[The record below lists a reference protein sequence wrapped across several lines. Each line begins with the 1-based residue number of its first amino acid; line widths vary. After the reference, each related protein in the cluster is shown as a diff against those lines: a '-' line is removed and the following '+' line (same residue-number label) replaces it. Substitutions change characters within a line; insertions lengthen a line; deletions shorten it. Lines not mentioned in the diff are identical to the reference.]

1 MIIILLLLLVPLLVA
16 VIYLGRRAY
25 VLAGLLADAQDIIDD
40 TQAYISQLEETNK
53 YMFSK
58 IEASYQSMQQI
69 DRLGAFEKDDEA
81 GTTFQMLQQVITEL
95 KTEFDDIYRRFIYP
109 ALMKLTENIINKMK
123 PDYIDSSFADLQTDL
138 VTHVTS
144 KLDKFKPESG
154 KAYSYYTRTS
164 FNYLIAE
171 NQKAYSKL
179 KNDTE
184 ELDVDEQRN
193 VLIEIHND
201 EMRETLK
208 YFMDAYVRYCYQ
220 NLNFIFNTQSDIHV
234 ADSILH
240 IFESRENVDDF
251 NKKALYILIRERTGL
266 VTNNITRVV
275 KILKDIYVKKFN
287 EYERNNFVN
296 LPF

>member
-1 MIIILLLLLVPLLVA
+1 MTPKKKKTTSNYFTRITDIAII
-16 VIYLGRRAY
+16 AY
-25 VLAGLLADAQDIIDD
+25 NKAESPVL
-40 TQAYISQLEETNK
+40 
-53 YMFSK
+53 
-58 IEASYQSMQQI
+58 
-69 DRLGAFEKDDEA
+69 REK
-81 GTTFQMLQQVITEL
+81 
-95 KTEFDDIYRRFIYP
+95 IYRRFIYP

>member
-1 MIIILLLLLVPLLVA
+1 MTPKKKKTTSNYFTKITDIAII
-16 VIYLGRRAY
+16 AY
-25 VLAGLLADAQDIIDD
+25 NKSESPVL
-40 TQAYISQLEETNK
+40 
-53 YMFSK
+53 
-58 IEASYQSMQQI
+58 
-69 DRLGAFEKDDEA
+69 REK
-81 GTTFQMLQQVITEL
+81 
-95 KTEFDDIYRRFIYP
+95 IYRRFIYP

-123 PDYIDSSFADLQTDL
+123 PDYIDSSFMDLQTDL
-138 VTHVTS
+138 VTHLTS
-144 KLDKFKPESG
+144 KLDKFKPDSG

-179 KNDTE
+179 KNNAE

-201 EMRETLK
+201 EMRDTMK
-208 YFMDAYVRYCYQ
+208 YFMDAFINHCYT
-220 NLNFIFNTQSDIHV
+220 NLNFIFNNQADIHV

-240 IFESRENVDDF
+240 IFESREIIEDF

-266 VTNNITRVV
+266 ITNNITRVV
-275 KILKDIYVKKFN
+275 KILKDIYNKKFR